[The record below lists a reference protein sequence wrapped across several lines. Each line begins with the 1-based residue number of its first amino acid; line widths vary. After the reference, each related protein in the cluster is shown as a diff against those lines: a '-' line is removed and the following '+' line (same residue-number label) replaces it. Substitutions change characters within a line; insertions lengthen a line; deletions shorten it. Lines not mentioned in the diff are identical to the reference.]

1 MGGLLSSAIGWIFR
15 TVLVKFIVFTVL
27 YVVVSAFVSY
37 VMGKLSGVGPGA
49 LNSALSAW
57 SPAMWYF
64 ADLTLFSQGIPAII
78 SAYVLRFAIRR
89 LPVIG

>member
-1 MGGLLSSAIGWIFR
+1 MGGLLSAVAAFLVR
-15 TVLVKFIVFTVL
+15 TVLVKFVAFTVL

-37 VMGKLSGVGPGA
+37 LISHLSGVGPAA
-49 LNSALSAW
+49 LNSALSGW
-57 SPAMWYF
+57 SPAMWFF

-89 LPVIG
+89 MPVIG